1 MESNLV
7 CNHMSDKQNWMI
19 KKQESDLLNISMV
32 TDRIGLHKVLSPTMT
47 KFEKETRH
55 WLHVFLKKVTTE
67 L

>member
-32 TDRIGLHKVLSPTMT
+32 TDRIGLHKVLSPIN
-47 KFEKETRH
+47 
-55 WLHVFLKKVTTE
+55 
-67 L
+67 